1 MTNRYDDVIAE
12 IAKYACRPGEVGTD
26 EAFRTA
32 RLALMDSIGCAFLAL
47 GFPACRDFITTDGA
61 MNNIAGGTPIPGT
74 PYLKTPSQAAFDITT
89 AIRWLDF
96 NDTWL
101 AKEWGHPSDNFGAIL
116 ATTDSISRSRSE
128 LDGRAFRVRDVLE
141 MAIRAYEI
149 QGVLALDNAFNR
161 VGIDHVLLVKVAS
174 AAVAAAVMSDNDE
187 EIVSSAVS
195 HAWLDATLR
204 TYRHAPNTNARKSW
218 AAGDAAS
225 RGVSLAAF
233 ALRGMSGCYSALTA
247 SNYGFQDVWFEGQN
261 VTLGRPLASYVVEN
275 VLFKVKYP
283 AEFHGQTAVEAGV
296 TLHSLVA
303 QRLDEVRK
311 VEIKTQE
318 PAIRI
323 IDKKGTL
330 NNPADRDH
338 CIQYMTAVA
347 LMHGDVTSDDYEDD
361 VSNDPRIDALR
372 EKMVVSER
380 SEYTSEYLDPEKRSI
395 ANAVKVD
402 FHDGSTTDEVEI
414 RFPIGHRTRRDE
426 AIPLLFDKF
435 NANLE
440 ATFGDSDFARDV
452 GAKFRKLDELD
463 ETPVTEFMDVL
474 SLNTHVERTAKN

>member
-12 IAKYACRPGEVGTD
+12 IAEYACRPGEVGTD

-47 GFPACRDFITTDGA
+47 GFPACRDFITIEDSVDSSS
-61 MNNIAGGTPIPGT
+61 GGIPIPGT
-74 PYLKTPSQAAFDITT
+74 HYFKSAPQAAFDITT

-116 ATTDSISRSRSE
+116 AATDGIARSRIE
-128 LDGRAFRVRDVLE
+128 KDAKVIRVRDVLE

-149 QGVLALDNAFNR
+149 QGVLALENAFNR
-161 VGIDHVLLVKVAS
+161 VGIDHVLLVKIAS
-174 AAVAAAVMSDNDE
+174 ASVAAAVMSDSDE
-187 EIVSSAVS
+187 EIVASAVS

-225 RGVSLAAF
+225 RGVSMAMF
-233 ALRGMSGCYSALTA
+233 ALRGMSGCSSALTA
-247 SNYGFQDVWFEGQN
+247 PNYGFQDVWFEGQD
-261 VTLGRPLASYVVEN
+261 VTLVRPLESYVMEN

-296 TLHSLVA
+296 ALHPLVA
-303 QRLDEVRK
+303 RRLDEIRSI
-311 VEIKTQE
+311 EINTQE

-323 IDKKGTL
+323 IDKKGEL

-347 LMHGDVTSDDYEDD
+347 LLKGDVTSYDYEDD
-361 VSNDPRIDALR
+361 ASKDPRIDALR
-372 EKMVVSER
+372 EKMIISER
-380 SEYTSEYLDPEKRSI
+380 PEYTTEYLDPEKRSI
-395 ANAVKVD
+395 ANAVTVNFD
-402 FHDGSTTDEVEI
+402 DGSSTDEVMV
-414 RFPIGHRTRRDE
+414 RFPIGHRTRRSE

-440 ATFGDSDFARDV
+440 ATFGDSEFVRELS
-452 GAKFRKLDELD
+452 AKFRNLEDLDEML
-463 ETPVTEFMDVL
+463 VTDFMDAL
-474 SLNTHVERTAKN
+474 RPDAQVERIAKN